1 MEKTYLNMIRR
12 MADGGPSEWSVY
24 IVRCVDGSFY
34 TGVAKDVERRLG
46 QHNAGKGAAYTRSRR
61 PVDLRFREDGLT
73 RSQAL
78 VREAQIKSWDR
89 PQKEKFLKT
98 AGSQKKKP
106 SRRRRRVLPAGQ

>member
-1 MEKTYLNMIRR
+1 MEKTYLDMIRR